1 MLLLERLIKRW
12 TSSLIQ
18 LDNSS
23 VIECWQWLTKNWFHV
38 KCQFRSDFRSTVI
51 KYWRNFGSS
60 PLLNSGWVRIFWV
73 STWMAFGDKGKP
85 PEPKIQK
92 RRLVVSLEATQVE
105 NRVSDQLSSEYTEL
119 LVLLEIGKKVVESF
133 IFYHFKIIAFI
144 FYKKWEESRTE
155 FYLLWF

>member
-1 MLLLERLIKRW
+1 
-12 TSSLIQ
+12 
-18 LDNSS
+18 
-23 VIECWQWLTKNWFHV
+23 
-38 KCQFRSDFRSTVI
+38 
-51 KYWRNFGSS
+51 
-60 PLLNSGWVRIFWV
+60 
-73 STWMAFGDKGKP
+73 MAFGDKGKP

-133 IFYHFKIIAFI
+133 IFYHFKIIVFI

-155 FYLLWF
+155 FYLL